1 VSEHRTH
8 RTRSQIIIAIPH
20 RCFLLPTIS
29 WPCQKSD
36 RRGILLRQ
44 NQPWTLNISTP
55 NNPLLIPTHHLH
67 LPMPHTSS
75 HPTHSYFQP
84 PPEIWSHD
92 LPHPR
97 KLLLPDLIQQQ
108 ACGIG
113 TTWPCG
119 TAMMTGSST
128 VRVGEAASTS
138 VSDAVGAA
146 RATVAKSAIASLKN
160 CIVVWWFA
168 CLLASLYCI
177 VSY

>member
-97 KLLLPDLIQQQ
+97 KLLLPDDDRFVDGEGRRSRFDVRQRRCRSGEGDGGEERYSELEELH
-108 ACGIG
+108 CG
-113 TTWPCG
+113 
-119 TAMMTGSST
+119 
-128 VRVGEAASTS
+128 
-138 VSDAVGAA
+138 
-146 RATVAKSAIASLKN
+146 L
-160 CIVVWWFA
+160 VV
-168 CLLASLYCI
+168 CLLACFLVLYCI
-177 VSY
+177 VLSGVVVGTTVWS